1 MLITS
6 IPPLGLGAG
15 TPTLPAW
22 NYIPEN
28 YLNPP
33 PASWDRPGWQ
43 YLDLCLW
50 ASSLDMPRMSL
61 GILSRKFLNPP
72 LVPKT
77 DQDGWAIQ
85 VSFSEPR
92 KQCTWAF
99 VPHLPIWGL
108 FSSTPA
114 HTWVQQDAT
123 TSSGTQAYG
132 LVLVSRFL
140 YLALTV
146 YIFCKMVHNLAIRM
160 VVAMTWGGSHV
171 RAYVQGSML
180 LKATSYPWVSACS
193 RGGQ

>member
-1 MLITS
+1 M
-6 IPPLGLGAG
+6 
-15 TPTLPAW
+15 
-22 NYIPEN
+22 
-28 YLNPP
+28 
-33 PASWDRPGWQ
+33 
-43 YLDLCLW
+43 
-50 ASSLDMPRMSL
+50 
-61 GILSRKFLNPP
+61 
-72 LVPKT
+72 
-77 DQDGWAIQ
+77 
-85 VSFSEPR
+85 
-92 KQCTWAF
+92 
-99 VPHLPIWGL
+99 WGL

-180 LKATSYPWVSACS
+180 LKATLLPLGFSMQQGRTVKCKRTSTYELHIWPPWWPPHPCS
-193 RGGQ
+193 CAPCVRQSLGQARPGPSEAF